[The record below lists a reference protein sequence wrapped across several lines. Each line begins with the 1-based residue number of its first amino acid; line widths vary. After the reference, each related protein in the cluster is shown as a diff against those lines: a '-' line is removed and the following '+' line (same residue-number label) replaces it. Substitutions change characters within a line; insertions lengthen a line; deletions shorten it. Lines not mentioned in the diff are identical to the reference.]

1 MSRAVLAADLQ
12 DDPATIETY
21 KEHHRRVWP
30 EVLGSLRAA
39 GIREMDIYLLGRR
52 LVMIVDTD
60 GRDVWRCF
68 EAHVASHPRVAEW
81 EALMKAM
88 QVPIPG
94 TAPGEWWTQMEHVFG
109 LDAADAAKPSPDRHT
124 PVSKITKA

>member
-1 MSRAVLAADLQ
+1 MSRAVLAVDLV
-12 DDPATIETY
+12 DDPVTIEAY

-39 GIREMDIYLLGRR
+39 GIRGMDIYLLGRR

-60 GRDVWRCF
+60 GHDVRRCF
-68 EAHVASHPRVAEW
+68 AAHVASHPRVAEW

-94 TAPGEWWTQMEHVFG
+94 TAPGEWWTQMEPVFR
-109 LDAADAAKPSPDRHT
+109 LDAADAAKPSQDNGT
-124 PVSKITKA
+124 PVPKIPKA